1 MKKRDFFISY
11 TGVDRDYAK
20 WIVATLE
27 SNGYTT
33 IVDYRDF
40 PPGKSFI
47 LAMDEAM
54 RQAER
59 TIAVVSP
66 DYSQAQY
73 TAPEWATALA
83 NDPKGNKGLL
93 IPVKVRPVELIG
105 ILQTI
110 VYIDL
115 VDLIVT
121 NNQEEEARKRLLSG
135 IRIIEREQQ
144 KSDGSQPK
152 KLRTPEYL
160 MGLLDRKPQHS
171 HFDNQIPERKH
182 IDEGKA
188 YGFCVFGPR
197 NEWPN
202 AVRFTLSHLLDE
214 QKNFHPKQSPII
226 LPLETKL
233 SLIHTNAEVES
244 IHDAELLARGEMH
257 LWRLLARR
265 LDRSPEK
272 TDILRVLESKEES
285 HIFYRELTEDEVKNH
300 NFIAGLLLAW
310 SKLTFGAHS
319 PNHFLLLVC
328 ESDYLGNSMFARL
341 LNARSSLKWY
351 QGLQQL
357 LIRYQLQNS
366 LLPTLSSPT
375 IAGDVEDWFKNH
387 PEISEE
393 MRSTIRKA
401 LPSHAAIPLGNLK
414 EKIFPLLQKHYTQ

>member
-1 MKKRDFFISY
+1 MKKKDFFISY

-115 VDLIVT
+115 VDLIGVSK
-121 NNQEEEARKRLLSG
+121 QEEEGRKRLLSG

-144 KSDGSQPK
+144 KSDGSQSK
-152 KLRTPEYL
+152 KQRNPEYL
-160 MGLLDRKPQHS
+160 VGLLDRKPQHS
-171 HFDNQIPERKH
+171 HFDDQIPERKH
-182 IDEGKA
+182 VAEGKA
-188 YGFCVFGPR
+188 YGFCIFGPR

-214 QKNFHPKQSPII
+214 QNHPKPLPII
-226 LPLETKL
+226 KPLETKL
-233 SLIHTNAEVES
+233 SLTHTSTEVES
-244 IHDAELLARGEMH
+244 IQDTELLTRGETH
-257 LWRLLARR
+257 LWKLLARR

-272 TDILRVLESKEES
+272 TDILKVLESKEES
-285 HIFYRELTEDEVKNH
+285 HVFYRELTEDEVKNH
-300 NFIAGLLLAW
+300 LFIAGLLLAW
-310 SKLTFGAHS
+310 SKLTFGANA

-328 ESDYLGNSMFARL
+328 ESDYLGSSMFARL
-341 LNARSSLKWY
+341 LNARSSSNWY

-366 LLPTLSSPT
+366 LLPMLSSPT
-375 IAGDVEDWFKNH
+375 VAGDVEDWFKNH

-401 LPSHAAIPLGNLK
+401 LLSHSSIPLSDLK
-414 EKIFPLLQKHYTQ
+414 EKIFPILQRHYTQ